1 MSIGNNTESQN
12 YIGDVG
18 EKFEGAKKDMA
29 QPANFA
35 SKPSG
40 SENEITKRKLWSRP
54 NFREDVKAGLNTAKH
69 AILFM
74 IVYDNLTSKPY
85 EYLRFNITDYGW
97 AKAYQYSIEFLKN
110 AYENEH
116 YESIKKLTDDFNAF
130 MGSKYPNSKKLYEKY
145 AAGKSTQRSVTHPL
159 SLNMEARL
167 RLNCLEALGW
177 AVDEDILDTDNYGA
191 CILTDTRTRKDSWY
205 AVKGATA
212 KSVSTLNDWVAYKT
226 FDEAMAESKRIFEKE
241 ILSIR
246 KNTPKQ
252 KKERS
257 KPPKRPT
264 FDRPFIR
271 QGPNYRNDE
280 PVSVEKF
287 VETFRFRGVEFGNW
301 VTQAERQGFLDAT
314 YDSFM
319 DLARIFKLPP
329 TFASL
334 GGTLGIAFGSRG
346 KGADN
351 VAAHFERDQWL
362 IHLTKTKGVGALSH
376 EFGHALD
383 AYISKR
389 NNLVSSFITENFSQV
404 IRGRHPTV
412 KHNLYFE
419 HNNMKDSQ
427 MMPEFT
433 DLLHVL
439 LFAEGDHKR
448 KLPSNFCKNGVN
460 LDSQTKK
467 VYWADPVELF
477 ARAFESWMS
486 DRLVEDGE
494 INEFLVYGTDQ
505 TPSSWNAKFNMY
517 PEGVERERIV
527 KAMDVWI
534 AALVK
539 AWTKKVGYTE

>member
-1 MSIGNNTESQN
+1 MDIERKKESPD

-18 EKFEGAKKDMA
+18 EKFEGAKKDTA
-29 QPANFA
+29 QPVNFEFNNT
-35 SKPSG
+35 G
-40 SENEITKRKLWSRP
+40 SDSQITKRKLWSRP
-54 NFREDVKAGLNTAKH
+54 NFREDVKGGLNTAKH

-74 IVYDNLTSKPY
+74 IVYDNLNNKPY
-85 EYLRFNITDYGW
+85 EYLRFSITSYGW
-97 AKAYQYSIEFLKN
+97 EKAYKHSIEFLKN
-110 AYENEH
+110 AYENDH
-116 YESIKKLTDDFNAF
+116 YESIDKLTDHFNAF
-130 MGSKYPNSKKLYEKY
+130 IRSKYPNSKNYYERY
-145 AAGKSTQRSVTHPL
+145 AAGKSTSRKVTHPL
-159 SLNMEARL
+159 SLPMEARL
-167 RLNCLEALGW
+167 RLDCLEALGW
-177 AVDEDILDTDNYGA
+177 VDDEDVLDTDNYGA
-191 CILTDTRTRKDSWY
+191 CILTDTRTNKKSWY

-212 KSVSTLNDWVAYKT
+212 KSVSTLNDWVTYDT

-246 KNTPKQ
+246 KNTPKP

-287 VETFRFRGVEFGNW
+287 VETFRFRGIEFGNW
-301 VTQAERQGFLDAT
+301 VTQSERQGFLDAT

-319 DLARIFKLPP
+319 DLSRIFKLPP

-351 VAAHFERDQWL
+351 VAAHFELDQWL

-376 EFGHALD
+376 EFAHALD

-389 NNLVSSFITENFSQV
+389 NNLVSNFITENFGQV

-412 KHNLYFE
+412 KHNLYFD
-419 HNNMKDSQ
+419 HNKMKDRQ

-439 LFAEGDHKR
+439 LFADGDHKR
-448 KLPSNFCKNGVN
+448 KLPSNFCRNGVN
-460 LDSQTKK
+460 LDNQTRK

-486 DRLVEDGE
+486 DRLVEEGQ

-505 TPSSWNAKFNMY
+505 TPSSWNTKFNMY
-517 PEGVERERIV
+517 PEGAEREKIV
-527 KAMDVWI
+527 QAMDAWI
-534 AALVK
+534 AALVST
-539 AWTKKVGYTE
+539 WKKTTQ

>member
-1 MSIGNNTESQN
+1 MDIENTKESPD

-18 EKFEGAKKDMA
+18 EKFEGAKKDTA
-29 QPANFA
+29 QPVNFKLN
-35 SKPSG
+35 SSG
-40 SENEITKRKLWSRP
+40 SESQITKRKLWSRP
-54 NFREDVKAGLNTAKH
+54 NFREEVRGGLNTAKH

-74 IVYDNLTSKPY
+74 VVYDNLTNKPY
-85 EYLRFNITDYGW
+85 EYLRFSITGYGW
-97 AKAYQYSIEFLKN
+97 EKAYQHSIEFLKN
-110 AYENEH
+110 AYENGH
-116 YESIKKLTDDFNAF
+116 YEKIEKLTDDFNAF
-130 MGSKYPNSKKLYEKY
+130 IRSKYPNSKDCYERY
-145 AAGKSTQRSVTHPL
+145 AAGKSTSRSVTHPL
-159 SLNMEARL
+159 SLPMEARL

-177 AVDEDILDTDNYGA
+177 VDDEDVLDTDNYGA
-191 CILTDTRTRKDSWY
+191 CILNDRRTNKKSWY

-212 KSVSTLNDWVAYKT
+212 KSVSTLNDWVAYDT
-226 FDEAMAESKRIFEKE
+226 FDEAMAEAKRIFEKE
-241 ILSIR
+241 ILTIR
-246 KNTPKQ
+246 KNAPKK

-257 KPPKRPT
+257 KPPKRPC

-287 VETFRFRGVEFGNW
+287 VQTFRFRGIEFGNW

-319 DLARIFKLPP
+319 DLSRIFKLPP

-351 VAAHFERDQWL
+351 VAAHFELDQWL
-362 IHLTKTKGVGALSH
+362 IHLTKTKGVGSLCH

-383 AYISKR
+383 AYIAKR
-389 NNLVSSFITENFSQV
+389 NQLEGRFITEHFAYRLKGHQPS
-404 IRGRHPTV
+404 IKR
-412 KHNLYFE
+412 NLYLN
-419 HNNMKDSQ
+419 HNMKDHQ
-427 MMPEFT
+427 MMPEFKN
-433 DLLHVL
+433 LLHVM
-439 LFAEGDHKR
+439 LFADGDHKR
-448 KLPSNFCKNGVN
+448 KLSSNFSKNAVR
-460 LDSQTKK
+460 LDSQNRK

-486 DRLVEDGE
+486 DRLVEEGQ

-517 PEGVERERIV
+517 PEGAEREKIV
-527 KAMDVWI
+527 QAMDTWI
-534 AALVK
+534 AALVNTWK
-539 AWTKKVGYTE
+539 TPAK